1 VLDRPGETP
10 AQRPLR
16 HALHAFEAS
25 YIQSVLG
32 DCGGNRTKA
41 AKLLGISRKH
51 LWTKM
56 RQLGIDMEPET

>member
-1 VLDRPGETP
+1 M
-10 AQRPLR
+10 R
-16 HALHAFEAS
+16 HARHEFEAG

-56 RQLGIDMEPET
+56 QQLGIDTESEGG